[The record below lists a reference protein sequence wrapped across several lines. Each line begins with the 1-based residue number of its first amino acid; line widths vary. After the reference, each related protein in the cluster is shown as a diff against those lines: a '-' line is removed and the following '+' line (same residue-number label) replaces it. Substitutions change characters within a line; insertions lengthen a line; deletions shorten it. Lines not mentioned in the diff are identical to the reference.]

1 MLTLATSAKC
11 HYRTHS
17 QIRIEIGLEKLNKRK
32 NGCCHGGTG
41 LSGGSLDSE
50 SESAREQALRGTE
63 TQE

>member
-1 MLTLATSAKC
+1 MEGAG
-11 HYRTHS
+11 
-17 QIRIEIGLEKLNKRK
+17 IGADVVIIAYL
-32 NGCCHGGTG
+32 GTR